1 MILNNIIK
9 KASLLLKNNNIESYE
24 LDAQI
29 IVSDILGVNR
39 EFLITNDKLNISKR
53 NVKKYKQAIKRRIN
67 NEPVAYRIGKK

>member
-9 KASLLLKNNNIESYE
+9 KASLLIKNNNIESYE

-53 NVKKYKQAIKRRIN
+53 NVKKYR
-67 NEPVAYRIGKK
+67 